1 MDSHDLLTI
10 EVEDAHSAARQ
21 GHIKLSRGTVATP
34 FFMPIGTYGAV
45 KTLAPWEVREL
56 GAQMILSNTYHL
68 YLRPGMDL
76 MAQFGGV
83 HKFMGWDGPLL
94 TDSGGFQI
102 FSLASL
108 RKLDDDGVTF
118 RSHLNGSL
126 HRFTPEKAID
136 MQRVLGSDF
145 VMALD
150 ECPPGDS
157 SAAVWQA
164 ALERT
169 TSWARRC
176 LERFDATEPRYGHP
190 QSLFCIVQGGTD
202 PKLRRQSAEEL
213 LALGSG
219 VSGYAIGGLAVG
231 EPKEALFAT
240 LEQMNALLPSDKPR
254 YLMGV
259 GTPADLVR
267 AVALGMDMFDCVL
280 PTRNAR
286 NGQLFTPTGTLN
298 IRNARYRTD
307 LEPVQAGCDCP
318 LCLRFSRAYLRHL
331 IMIREVL
338 GLRLATAHNLR
349 FYLRLMADMRAAIQ
363 AGQFMEWS
371 KDFLGQYEG
380 EQA

>member
-1 MDSHDLLTI
+1 MDSRPLLTI
-10 EVEDAHSAARQ
+10 EVEDPHSAARQ
-21 GHIKLSRGTVATP
+21 GRIKLSRGTVQTP
-34 FFMPIGTYGAV
+34 LFMPIGTYGAV

-68 YLRPGMDL
+68 YLRPGMEL
-76 MAQFGGV
+76 MHQFGGV

-102 FSLASL
+102 FSMASL

-118 RSHLNGSL
+118 QSHLNGSA
-126 HRFTPEKAID
+126 HRFTPEMAID
-136 MQRVLGSDF
+136 IQRVLGSDF

-150 ECPPGDS
+150 VCSPGDAS
-157 SAAVWQA
+157 PAVCQL

-169 TSWARRC
+169 TNWARRC
-176 LERFDATEPRYGHP
+176 LDRFGATEPRYGHP
-190 QSLFCIVQGGTD
+190 QSFFCIVQGGTD
-202 PKLRRQSAEEL
+202 PQLRRQSVEEL

-231 EPKEALFAT
+231 EPKETLYAT

-267 AVALGMDMFDCVL
+267 AVGLGMDMFDCVL

-318 LCLRFSRAYLRHL
+318 LCLHFSRAYLRHL
-331 IMIREVL
+331 VMTREML

-349 FYLRLMADMRAAIQ
+349 FYLRLMAHMRAAIQ
-363 AGQFMEWS
+363 GGQFMGWS
-371 KDFLGQYEG
+371 QEFLRRYEG

>member
-1 MDSHDLLTI
+1 MDRHPLFTI
-10 EVEDAHSAARQ
+10 EVKDKHTAARKGRIQ
-21 GHIKLSRGTVATP
+21 LSRGTVATP
-34 FFMPIGTYGAV
+34 FFMPVGTYGVV
-45 KTLAPWEVREL
+45 KTVAPWELQEL
-56 GAQMILSNTYHL
+56 GAQVILSNTYHL

-118 RSHLNGSL
+118 RSHLNGSI
-126 HRFTPEKAID
+126 HRFTPELAID
-136 MQRVLGSDF
+136 IQRVLGSDF

-150 ECPPGDS
+150 ECPPGDAS
-157 SAAVWQA
+157 PAVWQA

-169 TSWARRC
+169 THWARRC
-176 LERFDATEPRYGHP
+176 LERFGATEPRYGHP

-202 PKLRRQSAEEL
+202 PQLRRQSAEEL

-231 EPKEALFAT
+231 EPKEELFAT
-240 LEQMNALLPSDKPR
+240 LELMNALLPGDMPR

-331 IMIREVL
+331 ITIKEVL

-363 AGQFMEWS
+363 AGQFRSWS
-371 KDFLGQYEG
+371 QDFLRQYEG
-380 EQA
+380 VEA